1 MAQWVKNTAVVAW
14 VAAEVGVRSLS
25 RGSVVATDA
34 AQVAAVTQIQSLAW
48 ELPYVVGVAIK
59 KEIYSYM
66 YIYTQKICEKY

>member
-34 AQVAAVTQIQSLAW
+34 A
-48 ELPYVVGVAIK
+48 
-59 KEIYSYM
+59 
-66 YIYTQKICEKY
+66 